1 MISHTDTAS
10 IEGIPSFETSGY
22 IQDYAT
28 GELVRIDTEK
38 QKLWLR
44 QLNQSILKISYS
56 GVENAECVLLG
67 NPPGVIQIHGT
78 VSYNENNEIVS
89 VGQVDQV
96 LEIDTSPIEISEIK
110 LGGRIYRAA
119 PPLMFEVNFNYEEYF
134 YALEG
139 DFEIIVT
146 GESRYEIED
155 ALNETLNILW
165 TDYAQGSS
173 EILAP
178 HAVKLKNGLLE
189 RFKAV
194 E

>member
-1 MISHTDTAS
+1 M
-10 IEGIPSFETSGY
+10 
-22 IQDYAT
+22 
-28 GELVRIDTEK
+28 V
-38 QKLWLR
+38 
-44 QLNQSILKISYS
+44 LKAQGLCY
-56 GVENAECVLLG
+56 
-67 NPPGVIQIHGT
+67 
-78 VSYNENNEIVS
+78 
-89 VGQVDQV
+89 
-96 LEIDTSPIEISEIK
+96 LEIDTSPIEISKIK

-119 PPLMFEVNFNYEEYF
+119 PLLMFEVHFNYEEYF

-155 ALNETLNILW
+155 TLNETLNILW
-165 TDYAQGSS
+165 TDYAQGSP
-173 EILAP
+173 EKLAP